1 MILIGSGCLHG
12 APCPWRG
19 HGESGTIAPLSK
31 LPRFEHPVSSLE
43 LIRNFSI
50 IAHIDH
56 GKSTL
61 ADRFIQDCGGLTE
74 REMAEQ
80 VLDSMDIERERGITI
95 KAQSVTLNYPARDG
109 NTYQLNF
116 IDTPGHVDFHYEV
129 SRSLAACEGALL
141 VVDAGQGVEAQSV
154 ANCYTAIEQGL
165 EVLPVLNK
173 MDLPQADPDRV
184 KQEIEEIIGIDATDA
199 CEVSAKSGLGV
210 GELLERLISSI
221 PPPEGDPEAPLQA
234 LIIDSWFD
242 NYLGVVSLVRVTQGT
257 LRAKEKIVAKSI
269 GKSHIAD
276 TVGIFTPKRTP
287 TGVLRA
293 GEVGFVVAGIKD
305 IHGAPVGDTLIS
317 ASNLDIP
324 ALPGFQQVN
333 PQVYAGIF
341 TISSDDYE
349 DFREALAKLTLNDA
363 SLFYEP
369 ESSDALGFGFRCGF
383 LGMLHMEIIQ
393 ERLEREY
400 DLDLIT
406 TAPTVI
412 YEVLKN
418 SGDVVLVDN
427 PSSLPSAAEI
437 DEMREPIVLANIL
450 VPQDHLGSV
459 ITLCVEKR
467 GVQRDMQF
475 LGTQVSVVYEL
486 PMAEVVLDFFDRL
499 KSVSRGYASLDYSF
513 ERFQPADLV
522 KMDVLINGERVDA
535 LSVIIH
541 RDQVQSRGRILTEK
555 MKELIPRQMFDVAIQ
570 SAVGA
575 KIIARQTVKA
585 LRKNVT
591 AKCYGGDVTRKKK
604 LLEKQKAG
612 KKRMKQVGRV
622 EIPQSAFLA
631 VLKVDG

>member
-1 MILIGSGCLHG
+1 
-12 APCPWRG
+12 
-19 HGESGTIAPLSK
+19 
-31 LPRFEHPVSSLE
+31 VSDLQY
-43 LIRNFSI
+43 IRNFSI

-61 ADRFIQDCGGLTE
+61 ADRFIQHCGGLSD
-74 REMAEQ
+74 REMNEQ

-95 KAQSVTLNYPARDG
+95 KAQSVTLDYQASDG
-109 NTYQLNF
+109 EVYQLNF
-116 IDTPGHVDFHYEV
+116 IDTPGHVDFSYEV
-129 SRSLAACEGALL
+129 SRSLSACEGALL

-165 EVLPVLNK
+165 EVLPILNK
-173 MDLPQADPDRV
+173 MDLPQADPERV
-184 KQEIEEIIGIDATDA
+184 KREIEEIIGIDASEA
-199 CEVSAKSGLGV
+199 CLVSAKSGMGI
-210 GELLERLISSI
+210 EEALEYLVQKI
-221 PPPEGDPEAPLQA
+221 PPPEGDREAPLQA

-242 NYLGVVSLVRVTQGT
+242 NYLGVVSLVRVKQGV
-257 LRAKEKIVAKSI
+257 LRKREKVLVKST
-269 GKSHIAD
+269 GKAHQVDS
-276 TVGIFTPKRTP
+276 VGIFTPKQVERDA
-287 TGVLRA
+287 LQA

-305 IHGAPVGDTLIS
+305 IHGAPVGDTLVT
-317 ASNLDIP
+317 ANQPGVP
-324 ALPGFQQVN
+324 ALPGFKQVQ

-349 DFREALAKLTLNDA
+349 DFRDALGKLTLNDA

-369 ESSDALGFGFRCGF
+369 ETSDALGFGFRCGF

-412 YEVLKN
+412 YEVLKKN
-418 SGDVVLVDN
+418 GEVIRVDN
-427 PSSLPSAAEI
+427 PSALPDVGEI
-437 DEMREPIVLANIL
+437 EEMREPIARCHIL
-450 VPQDHLGSV
+450 VPQDYLGNV

-467 GVQRDMQF
+467 GVQKDMQF
-475 LGTQVSVVYEL
+475 LGSQVSLTYDI

-499 KSVSRGYASLDYSF
+499 KSVSRGYGSLEYSF
-513 ERFQPADLV
+513 ERFEAASLARL
-522 KMDVLINGERVDA
+522 DVLINGERVDA
-535 LSVIIH
+535 LAIIVH
-541 RDQVQSRGRILTEK
+541 REQIERRGRVLVEK

-570 SAVGA
+570 AAVGG
-575 KIIARQTVKA
+575 KIVARQTVKA

-591 AKCYGGDVTRKKK
+591 AKCYGGDVTRKRK

-631 VLKVDG
+631 VLRVDS